1 MLGLS
6 DNQLATVME
15 GARIL
20 PVEKRSVYL
29 QRIASMLTMRGRGH
43 FNDADVTDVAKLALT
58 GLAQQPA
65 A

>member
-1 MLGLS
+1 
-6 DNQLATVME
+6 ME
-15 GARIL
+15 AARIL

-29 QRIASMLTMRGRGH
+29 QRVAAILTMRGRGH
-43 FNDADVTDVAKLALT
+43 FDDADVSDVAALALT